1 MFPELRAALLARLL
15 LLCFYFP
22 LYWGL
27 AAWGDFTVNHYF
39 ILLFASSL
47 FQGFHLSESHS
58 GFVKAFGLQPQ
69 AACDMAHNKTKLA
82 TLLWSSLLSGNP
94 FVFSTGYV
102 IGKIMG
108 CKLWYVSVE

>member
-1 MFPELRAALLARLL
+1 MFPKLRAALLARLL

-69 AACDMAHNKTKLA
+69 AACALQVLQEKVGHKRVMSQDLSESLGWATKCGSLA
-82 TLLWSSLLSGNP
+82 LCRKEFKSKP
-94 FVFSTGYV
+94 
-102 IGKIMG
+102 
-108 CKLWYVSVE
+108 